1 MKPAVNGDRAHL
13 EPGGELETEMA
24 VGRPRIASAFPP
36 IADYAFLSDCEVNCL
51 IAPTGRLE
59 WMCLPRPDSPSRFA
73 AMRHRA
79 AGRFRFGPTA
89 PPAPPRPPYLP
100 PPPLPDTP

>member
-51 IAPTGRLE
+51 IAPSGRLE
-59 WMCLPRPDSPSRFA
+59 WMCLPRPDSPRVF
-73 AMRHRA
+73 
-79 AGRFRFGPTA
+79 PPILD
-89 PPAPPRPPYLP
+89 PPADTFPLLP
-100 PPPLPDTP
+100 PAAHLPHPHHYPP